1 MPDTLAEEIVAT
13 WRKLRGEHILPR
25 FLARRDAGRVRRNYR
40 ILAALVSIGGPDR
53 FDLGEM
59 LLMSGGVHRGDTR
72 PTVPA
77 RR

>member
-1 MPDTLAEEIVAT
+1 MPDTLAEEIVVT
-13 WRKLRGEHILPR
+13 WRELRGEHLLPR
-25 FLARRDAGRVRRNYR
+25 FLARRDTGRVRRNFR
-40 ILAALVSIGGPDR
+40 ILRALYSIGGPDR

-72 PTVPA
+72 PTVP